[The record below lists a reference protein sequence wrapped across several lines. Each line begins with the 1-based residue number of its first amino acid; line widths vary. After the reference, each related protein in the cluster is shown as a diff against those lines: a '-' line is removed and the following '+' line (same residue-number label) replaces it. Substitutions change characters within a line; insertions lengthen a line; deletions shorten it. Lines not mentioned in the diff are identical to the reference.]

1 MEEDAMVDTAELQR
15 DLSTSALAL
24 GLRDELA
31 DDVLP
36 RLGGIKLGDLNAEIC
51 RGRDS
56 LWVVV
61 RRKGKGG
68 VALRAAYVPT
78 GQFECRAIAAT
89 AGEPL
94 RFEIDSAL
102 GRHDICIEAS
112 GADLHR
118 LCVRTTLRPAMDLR
132 LSFLPRD
139 LYPLGTGDDPLAAQG
154 NVEAAQRGVNS
165 GLVYFRLD
173 EPAFGSVLYVQDLT
187 VLNSYFRATG
197 TVPSGVV
204 GGTWPELG
212 YLPPVRKADSAEADP
227 LPAGEEI
234 TLSNAILVFRD
245 WAGDNEREMARQ
257 FLQMLGTAYKALK
270 LPEPTYRDW
279 LWRADRSL
287 ADLESAPE
295 ATVRHYGHRYVMPYV
310 KGEVPDIMVQM
321 SVISSLYD
329 YGKWTGELL
338 PLEAELKK
346 GLGKFYDPKVKTL
359 RRFLPNVG
367 EEKDPDAVDSWYLYH
382 PMINLGRLAIDGDSQ
397 ARDLLLKSV
406 DYGIRAARHFKYK
419 WPIMYRI
426 QDFKVITKARQDGR
440 FGQTD
445 VNGIYA
451 YLMMQLYQLT
461 SDELYLDE
469 AKAAIDAAKALRFD
483 LVYQTNLTVWG
494 AVACLRLWRITG
506 ESAYLAQS
514 YVYLAGFFSQLR
526 DLGIGDRSR
535 GALPQLPGRDLPA
548 RCALYGD
555 VRMLRVLRRIRGIS
569 GEQRC
574 RSGAGGA
581 VADQRILPLRARS
594 RLVLLPRHAAC
605 GDPPQGQ
612 ASERHHRPQS
622 LLPARGSLR
631 RWSVARADWTGN
643 IRLRRSFC
651 LRHACLPPHRGR
663 PVSALLQPVHTGDG
677 TNGKPRAFHSA
688 RWRRDLR
695 NDAQRRAPE
704 ATQAGQSSDH
714 DCRWRCYPPARDLK
728 WPNRFPRAG
737 QWPCHPNLG
746 VARCEKMRPR

>member
-1 MEEDAMVDTAELQR
+1 MERDAIVDTAELQR
-15 DLSTSALAL
+15 DLSTSPLAL

-31 DDVLP
+31 GDALP
-36 RLGGIKLGDLNAEIC
+36 RLGGIKLGDLDAEIC

-61 RRKGKGG
+61 RRKGEGG

-78 GQFECRAIAAT
+78 GPFECRAIAAT

-118 LCVRTTLRPAMDLR
+118 LCVRTTLRPAIDLR
-132 LSFLPRD
+132 LGFLPRD
-139 LYPLGTGDDPLAAQG
+139 LYPLGTGEDPLAAQG
-154 NVEAAQRGVNS
+154 NVEAAQRGVNC

-187 VLNSYFRATG
+187 ALNSYFRATG

-257 FLQMLGTAYKALK
+257 FLQMLGTAYKALT
-270 LPEPTYRDW
+270 LPEPAYRDW

-287 ADLESAPE
+287 ADLDSAPE

-321 SVISSLYD
+321 SVISSLHD
-329 YGKWTGELL
+329 YGKWTGEPL

-382 PMINLGRLAIDGDSQ
+382 PMINLGRLAIDGDAQ

-469 AKAAIDAAKALRFD
+469 ARAAIDAAKALRFD

-514 YVYLAGFFSQLR
+514 YVYLAGFFHNCEIWESEIGHAVHYRNFLGATCLHDAPYMAMYECFESFAGFEEYLANSGA
-526 DLGIGDRSR
+526 DLEPAARLLISEYCRYALDR
-535 GALPQLPGRDLPA
+535 AWFYYPDMLPA
-548 RCALYGD
+548 EILHKGEHQSGTINRNLSFPLEDLYADGQSPGQ
-555 VRMLRVLRRIRGIS
+555 IGQEIYGS
-569 GEQRC
+569 
-574 RSGAGGA
+574 GGA
-581 VADQRILPLRARS
+581 FIFA
-594 RLVLLPRHAAC
+594 
-605 GDPPQGQ
+605 
-612 ASERHHRPQS
+612 
-622 LLPARGSLR
+622 
-631 RWSVARADWTGN
+631 T
-643 IRLRRSFC
+643 
-651 LRHACLPPHRGR
+651 
-663 PVSALLQPVHTGDG
+663 
-677 TNGKPRAFHSA
+677 RAFH
-688 RWRRDLR
+688 RIE
-695 NDAQRRAPE
+695 DAPFRLFCNQFIRAME
-704 ATQAGQSSDH
+704 RTGNRALSIQLDGDETCVAMLSVVRLKRHKLAKAGIMTVDGDAIRPHQTSKDRIDFH
-714 DCRWRCYPPARDLK
+714 VPANGRVILT
-728 WPNRFPRAG
+728 W
-737 QWPCHPNLG
+737 
-746 VARCEKMRPR
+746 E